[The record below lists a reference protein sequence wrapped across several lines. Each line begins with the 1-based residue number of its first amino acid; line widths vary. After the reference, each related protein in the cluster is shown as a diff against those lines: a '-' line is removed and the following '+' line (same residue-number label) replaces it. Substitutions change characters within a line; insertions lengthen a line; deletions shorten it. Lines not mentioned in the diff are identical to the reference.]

1 MTVQGIET
9 LLTESYPYPDLVGDQ
24 LCNLHVRPCVMI
36 PFSEAAFPDQMDAFR
51 AERTLPHQHDGTDS
65 ASEENDRLLA
75 RVDDVEAFFAGQLW
89 TSVLDPALSGFST
102 ELLAAPYRDTTFE
115 SAIHADFSP
124 RWKIEA
130 YLFTTEEPPAEL
142 ERIREAKEGALR
154 SLRNGRY
161 PTERTEEHRLA
172 EIRAKN
178 ELFGYP
184 DCCTERFLEERQD
197 RFDVLLEIGAERI
210 EELRAECESR
220 GQLQSAFKSELE
232 ARGLPLED
240 LNVESRIVQ
249 QLEYVNVGRYFEEW
263 SEDELTEFYRRK
275 SRDPLPDFFYAF
287 FSTDFYPHHPRCE
300 AAIGLGRRI
309 ESALQESNPALVPL
323 YRAILMTNVFS
334 CLGFD
339 DRQVHRRL
347 LSDTIATHTN
357 ET

>member
-1 MTVQGIET
+1 MTVHGVET
-9 LLTESYPYPDLVGDQ
+9 LLTESYPYPELVGDQ

-36 PFSEAAFPDQMDAFR
+36 PFSEAAFPDLMDAFR
-51 AERTLPHQHDGTDS
+51 VEGTSPHCHDGADS

-75 RVDDVEAFFAGQLW
+75 HVDDVEAFFAGKLW
-89 TSVLDPALSGFST
+89 TEVLDPALSGFST
-102 ELLAAPYRDTTFE
+102 ELVTTPYRDTTFE

-142 ERIREAKEGALR
+142 EAIREAKEEALR
-154 SLRNGRY
+154 SLRVGRY

-172 EIRAKN
+172 EIRAKS

-184 DCCTERFLEERQD
+184 DCCTEQFLEERED

-220 GQLQSAFKSELE
+220 GQLQSAFESELD
-232 ARGLPLED
+232 AQGLPLED

-249 QLEYVNVGRYFEEW
+249 QLEYVNIGRYFEDW
-263 SEDELTEFYRRK
+263 SEDELSDFYQQK
-275 SRDPLPDFFYAF
+275 SRDPLPEFFYAF
-287 FSTDFYPHHPRCE
+287 FTADFYPHHPRCE
-300 AAIGLGRRI
+300 AAIEIGRRI
-309 ESALQESNPALVPL
+309 ESALRESDPALVSL
-323 YRAILMTNVFS
+323 YRATLMTNVFS

-347 LSDTIATHTN
+347 LSATIANHADKT
-357 ET
+357 